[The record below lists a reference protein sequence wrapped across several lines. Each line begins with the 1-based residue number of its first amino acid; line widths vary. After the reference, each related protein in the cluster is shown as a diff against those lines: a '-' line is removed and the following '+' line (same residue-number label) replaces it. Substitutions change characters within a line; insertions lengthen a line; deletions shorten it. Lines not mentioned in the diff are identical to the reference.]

1 MAATAALNTGVLYTD
16 RRVFYPEPQKIH
28 RLWGGLNPFNTI
40 IEKLKVYDVPDPDF
54 RTFEYKGSQHNPSFA
69 CAAGVTM
76 PASVDGSTAIS
87 SITIVAT
94 GAYPTLGM
102 LVDIY
107 GSTGTYYGQALVT
120 TVTSAT
126 SIAVLPLY
134 MPSGAAG
141 AATGTSTTL
150 EVVGFASEEGVTAP
164 IAWSQETTMAYNSCA
179 ILRTPVELT
188 GTLLEM
194 NLRGEQERQRLRF
207 EKGLEHQQLRE
218 NAFLFSRRKS
228 ASSVYT
234 EGPSHLTG
242 AGGKLVRT
250 THGFIPTIVDNAS
263 STNVHTLVT
272 ANASWSD
279 WVTIQKK
286 VWKYSNAG
294 MTKMMGCGDTL
305 WAYLH
310 QLADNP
316 GSSSKMQITLNTQLT
331 GKMGFPVMSCVSGFG
346 LLELFRVPSLTITGN
361 GRYAGY
367 GLIFDPEEIGKAQY
381 RKSQYKTNI
390 KTDDGYDGVKDEYFS
405 DEGLFINLPERHH
418 IIKAV

>member
-1 MAATAALNTGVLYTD
+1 MAAAEALNSGVLYTE
-16 RRVFYPEPQKIH
+16 RRDFYPEPQKVH

-40 IEKLKVYDVPDPDF
+40 IEKLKVYSVPDPDF
-54 RTFEYKGSQHNPSFA
+54 RTFEYKGSQHNPSMA
-69 CAAGVTM
+69 VAAGVSM
-76 PASVDGSTAIS
+76 PATVGTAID
-87 SITIVAT
+87 SITVAVT
-94 GAYPTLGM
+94 GAYPTLGQ

-107 GSTGTYYGQALVT
+107 GSTGTYYGQAIVT
-120 TVTSAT
+120 TVGSST
-126 SIAVLPLY
+126 SISVKPIY
-134 MPSGAAG
+134 MPSGAAS
-141 AATGTSTTL
+141 AATGTNTTF
-150 EVVGFASEEGVTAP
+150 EVVGFASEEGMTAP
-164 IAWSQETTMAYNSCA
+164 IAWSQELTMAYNSCA

-194 NLRGEQERQRLRF
+194 GLRGERERTRLRY

-218 NAFLFSRRKS
+218 NALLFSRRKS
-228 ASSVYT
+228 AASVYT
-234 EGPSHLTG
+234 EGPSHL
-242 AGGKLVRT
+242 AGGGGKQIRT

-263 STNVHTLVT
+263 STNIHTLVT
-272 ANASWSD
+272 ANASWAD

-316 GSSSKMQITLNTQLT
+316 GSSSKMQITQNTQLS
-331 GKMGFPVMSCVSGFG
+331 GKMGFPVFSCISGFG

-381 RKSQYKTNI
+381 RTPSYRTAI
-390 KTDDGYDGVKDEYFS
+390 KTDDGYDGVKDEYFA

>member
-54 RTFEYKGSQHNPSFA
+54 RTFEYKGSQHNPSFTTDGSGFTMT
-69 CAAGVTM
+69 AAGTETAAITGT
-76 PASVDGSTAIS
+76 ASGF
-87 SITIVAT
+87 
-94 GAYPTLGM
+94 YPTLG
-102 LVDIY
+102 LIVDVY
-107 GSTGTYYGQALVT
+107 KSDNTYMGQGVIT
-120 TVTSAT
+120 TVTSSTVFEITPTYTA
-126 SIAVLPLY
+126 SA
-134 MPSGAAG
+134 
-141 AATGTSTTL
+141 AATGASATL
-150 EVVGFASEEGVTAP
+150 EIVGFASEEGVTAP

-179 ILRTPVELT
+179 ILRTPVELS

-242 AGGKLVRT
+242 AGGKQIRT
-250 THGFIPTIVDNAS
+250 THGFIPTIMDNAA

>member
-1 MAATAALNTGVLYTD
+1 MPVTAAMNSGVLYTD

-40 IEKLKVYDVPDPDF
+40 IEKLKTYPVPDPDF

-69 CAAGVTM
+69 CAAGFTF
-76 PASVDGSTAIS
+76 
-87 SITIVAT
+87 
-94 GAYPTLGM
+94 PTLGGSVGSITVVASGVYATLGL
-102 LVDIY
+102 LVDVY
-107 GSTGTYYGQALVT
+107 GSTGTYYGQGVITSVA
-120 TVTSAT
+120 SAT
-126 SIAVLPLY
+126 EFTITSLY
-134 MPSGAAG
+134 TASN

-207 EKGLEHQQLRE
+207 EKGLEHQQMRE

-228 ASSVYT
+228 ATSVYT
-234 EGPSHLTG
+234 EGPTHATG
-242 AGGKLVRT
+242 ANSRQIRT
-250 THGFIPTIVDNAS
+250 THGFIPTIVDNAA

-316 GSSSKMQITLNTQLT
+316 GTSSKMQITLNTQLT
-331 GKMGFPVMSCVSGFG
+331 GKMGFPVMSCITGFG